1 MSTESTKF
9 VIKRTDLDNDDLV
22 IESDSLTIGS
32 ALGNDVLLNHP
43 AVSRTHAGICK
54 IDGAYWIKNLSTS
67 NGTIVNGA
75 LIETVQ
81 LEDGDAIQVGVFLLK
96 PQVDPDDD
104 SLLLE
109 VEKQIDSVSANSR
122 GVEMQGGQQGQKEQA
137 NNLTAMLNPDMLK
150 MLGIQLPGMPGGTS
164 PAKTGPTGK
173 GQAKQSATQLL
184 GAARMQRGMT
194 GLLSSV
200 MALPQEEQQKF
211 QQTMD
216 AFWDRRKLAET
227 GGDQKMADIS
237 ILRPNKPDPEYEKFN
252 LHLGKKQFNWLPST
266 DLVRPWP
273 RGFLGTLGI
282 IIILIAAALC
292 FRYDAFLSP
301 GELAAAHQLN
311 EFNRQELLPG
321 SKALLASNTSV
332 GGNCAS
338 CHSAV
343 TPMEQKCKSCHQTA
357 HFTPNVIDAHDKAK
371 ISCMDCHTDHKGKAF
386 SPSTVARSMCVDCHK
401 ANPAHPKAKTAAGKT
416 LTEPHGGNFGYPIS
430 DNGEWT
436 WKEPINEYMKKAMPK
451 DQELTP
457 SSKFHYVHLSGRDAG
472 RARCNDCHQSLD
484 TPEEAKKI
492 DHNKCAVCHGVQF
505 VNIANKES
513 KETKQMLDQLAV
525 KNGLDCNSCHPQHGE
540 SKDLKAVML
549 RPAAGKKTLEV
560 YNPDSVY
567 RGGRAWSWTSFA
579 SRFGGMSFSGWLIFF
594 SIVPLTI
601 LGFLGVDTI
610 RRRQVQEKLKGRM
623 IDLSNQKVW
632 EASSIKY
639 AQKWESPAQKSSAE
653 KSSRSRPVPHPIIN
667 VETCIGCHGCIL
679 ACPQDVLG
687 FDDQEHHAIVV
698 NFEQCMEDT
707 GCQLA
712 CPTAPQSCVL
722 INTKKSIREAPKPLR
737 KGSGEGFETEHVAG
751 VYLVGDVSGV
761 PLIRNAIKEGRV
773 AVDKIAEK
781 VKAEGKGGAD
791 YDVAIIGIGPGGIA
805 ATARAAELGLSYLA
819 LEQGRKYATIADKYP
834 AGKYVAFNPFNPSD
848 PPMGAVRLEGPGDLK
863 EKMLG
868 WWDEAV
874 QKFNIKINEFEG
886 VSEVVPQD
894 GIFIVKTVKNATGY
908 KVRKIVL
915 ALGTAAAP
923 RKLGVTGEKEFEAAK
938 ILNRLQDPAD
948 FKGKK
953 IIVVGA
959 GNSAVEAAV
968 DLTGKRK
975 DDGTVIFPE
984 VDGNEVSLVVRSDF
998 PKDLTLENKMWVY
1011 YCIDKG
1017 RMKAYFGAGIKEIKE
1032 KEATLMKIRGEQVI
1046 GTIPNDFVFAMIGS
1060 EAPKGFLEKIGIKY
1074 TGWDKKKDAPKDAP
1088 KDAAKDAAKDAP
1100 KNGKPAK

>member
-75 LIETVQ
+75 LIETIQ
-81 LEDGDAIQVGVFLLK
+81 LEDGDAIQIGVFLLK
-96 PQVDPDDD
+96 PQSDPDDG

-109 VEKQIDSVSANSR
+109 VEKQIDSMSANNR
-122 GVEMQGGQQGQKEQA
+122 GTQMLGGPMQAQA
-137 NNLTAMLNPDMLK
+137 SGKTAMLNPDLLK
-150 MLGIQLPGMPGGTS
+150 MLGIQMPGMPGTPPPQPGAA
-164 PAKTGPTGK
+164 PGK
-173 GQAKQSATQLL
+173 AAPKQSATQLL

-194 GLLSSV
+194 GLLSSI
-200 MALPQEEQQKF
+200 MALPQDEQQKF

-227 GGDQKMADIS
+227 GGEQKMADIS
-237 ILRPNKPDPEYEKFN
+237 VLRPNKADPEYEKFN

-282 IIILIAAALC
+282 LVIVVAALLC
-292 FRYDAFLSP
+292 LRYDAFLSP
-301 GELAAAHQLN
+301 GDLAAAHQLN
-311 EFNRQELLPG
+311 EFNRAQLLPG
-321 SKALLASNTSV
+321 SKALLASNNSV

-343 TPMEQKCKSCHQTA
+343 TPMEQKCKTCHQTA
-357 HFTPNVIDAHDKAK
+357 HFNPNVIDAHAKAN
-371 ISCMDCHTDHKGKAF
+371 INCMDCHTDHKGKAF
-386 SPSTVARSMCVDCHK
+386 NPATVARSMCVDCHSAK
-401 ANPAHPKAKTAAGKT
+401 PKHPKAKTAAGKD

-430 DNGEWT
+430 DTGEWT
-436 WKEPINEYMKKAMPK
+436 WKEPINDYMKKALPT
-451 DQELTP
+451 DDELTP
-457 SSKFHYVHLSGRDAG
+457 SSKFHYVHISGREAG
-472 RARCNDCHQSLD
+472 RARCNDCHVSLE
-484 TPEEAKKI
+484 TPEEAKNI
-492 DHNKCAVCHGVQF
+492 DRNKCAVCHGVQF

-513 KETKQMLDQLAV
+513 KEAKEMLDKLAI

-540 SKDLKAVML
+540 SKDLKGVML
-549 RPAAGKKTLEV
+549 RPAAGKKIDAKKTLEV
-560 YNPDSVY
+560 YTPDSVY
-567 RGGRAWSWTSFA
+567 RGGRSWNWTSFA
-579 SRFGGMSFSGWLIFF
+579 ARFGGMSFSGWLIFF

-610 RRRQVQEKLKGRM
+610 RRRQVQEKLKGKM
-623 IDLSNQKVW
+623 IDLSNQKAW
-632 EASSIKY
+632 DSTSIKY
-639 AQKWESPAQKSSAE
+639 AQKWESATQKANAE
-653 KSSRSRPVPHPIIN
+653 RSSRSRPVPHPIIN
-667 VETCIGCHGCIL
+667 NETCIGCHGCIL

-722 INTKKSIREAPKPLR
+722 INTKKNIREAPKPLR

-781 VKAEGKGGAD
+781 VKAEGKAGAD
-791 YDVAIIGIGPGGIA
+791 VVDVAIIGIGPGGIA
-805 ATARAAELGLSYLA
+805 ATARAAELGLTYVA

-848 PPMGAVRLEGPGDLK
+848 PPLGAVRLEGPGDLK

-868 WWDEAV
+868 WWDESV

-886 VSEVVPQD
+886 VTEVVPQD
-894 GIFIVKTVKNATGY
+894 GIFVVKTVKNATGY
-908 KVRKIVL
+908 KARKIIL

-923 RKLGVTGEKEFEAAK
+923 RKLGVTGEKEHEAK

-968 DLTGKRK
+968 DLTGKRQ

-1017 RMKAYFGAGIKEIKE
+1017 RMKAYFGAGLKEIKE

-1088 KDAAKDAAKDAP
+1088 KD
-1100 KNGKPAK
+1100 GKPAK